1 MLELRE
7 YQDRGLRALAEYLR
21 LSSQHGAKAA
31 FVLATERPYRTAPQL
46 EGIPYVCL
54 RVPTGGGKTLM
65 ACHAIG
71 IVTKNY
77 LETDRVLCLWLVP
90 SNAIRDQTLSALRN
104 RLHPYR
110 QAIDA
115 TFGGDVRVMDL
126 TEALYVTRGDLEG
139 SCSVLVTT
147 LQSLRVEDTEGR
159 KVYESAGALQ
169 HHFDGLSP
177 STQAMLEQEGNGRLV
192 YSLANVLRMH
202 RPVVVMDEAHNARTT
217 LSFDTLARLDPS
229 SIIEFTATPETRHE
243 PQRGLFASN
252 ILHQTSAL
260 ELKEAEM
267 VKLPVKLRTRTDWRE
282 VVADALQNQRY
293 LEQLAEE
300 ELAETG
306 EYIRPIVLFQAQSV
320 TGDDVTVDVLKTA
333 LQADFRVP
341 AKHIAVATGSTRG
354 IEGIDLF
361 CPTCP
366 IRFILTVRA
375 LVEGWD
381 CSFAYTLCSV
391 SGISTPRA
399 VEQVLG
405 RILRLPKAKRKR
417 RDALNCAYAFACSEN
432 FITTAQSLRDAL
444 VEGAGFQRIEAD
456 ELVAPAEIQGG
467 LFGEA
472 AVLPARV
479 VLSLMT
485 PPDLSGLSP
494 GLRSRVQFDESSGSF
509 TLGEEIREEE
519 EIQALRGC
527 LTSEHDR
534 RLLTRALLPRTSRVA
549 IEGEQSTLRVP
560 LLARRVAGQLEIL
573 DESSFLDSPWSL
585 AGSDPRLSEAD
596 FPNVFDAGGAGE
608 IDVTS
613 AGRLAV
619 TNLVMGAHEQI
630 SLLDAESGWTVA
642 GLANWLDRQIAHP
655 DISQSETSLFIHR
668 MLTSLLESR
677 GLGLEHLARHK
688 YRLARAIEAKI
699 DVLRRAHH
707 AQAYQAV
714 LFGSASDSIEV
725 SPELC
730 LTYDESHYA
739 PSWYYEGGYQ
749 FQKHLF
755 PVIGEL
761 KPEGEEFECAVH
773 LDRMPDVKAWVRNLE
788 RRPETSFWLQTP
800 TDRFYPDF
808 VILLKDGRVAVVEYK
823 GAHLWSNDD
832 SREKRAIG
840 ELWADKSGEACLFV
854 MPKGPDWKG
863 ITEALGRV

>member
-1 MLELRE
+1 
-7 YQDRGLRALAEYLR
+7 
-21 LSSQHGAKAA
+21 
-31 FVLATERPYRTAPQL
+31 
-46 EGIPYVCL
+46 
-54 RVPTGGGKTLM
+54 M

-71 IVTKNY
+71 IVTKTY
-77 LETDRVLCLWLVP
+77 LETERVLCLWLVP
-90 SNAIRDQTLSALRN
+90 SNAIRDQTLAALRN

-115 TFGGDVRVMDL
+115 AFGSDVRVMDL
-126 TEALYVTRGDLEG
+126 AEALYVTKGDLEG
-139 SCSVLVTT
+139 SCSVVVTT

-177 STQAMLEQEGNGRLV
+177 STLAILEREGNGRLV

-282 VVADALQNQRY
+282 VVADALQSQRF

-333 LQADFRVP
+333 LQEDFRVP
-341 AKHIAVATGSTRG
+341 ARYIAVATGTTRG
-354 IEGIDLF
+354 IEGIDLLN
-361 CPTCP
+361 PTCP

-405 RILRLPKAKRKR
+405 RILRLPNAKRKH

-432 FITTAQSLRDAL
+432 FIATAQSLRDAL

-456 ELVAPAEIQGG
+456 ELVASAETQQG
-467 LFGEA
+467 LFGGA
-472 AVLPARV
+472 GVFPAGV
-479 VLSLMT
+479 VLILT
-485 PPDLSGLSP
+485 GRPDLSGLSP
-494 GLRSRVQFDESSGSF
+494 SLRSRVQFDESSGSL
-509 TLGEEIREEE
+509 TLSEEIGEDEA
-519 EIQALRGC
+519 QALRDC
-527 LTSEHDR
+527 LASEHDR
-534 RLLTRALLPRTSRVA
+534 RSLTRALLPRTHHAGVEG
-549 IEGEQSTLRVP
+549 IEPKLCVP
-560 LLARRVAGQLEIL
+560 LLARRVAGQLEML

-585 AGSDPRLSEAD
+585 AKSDPELSDAE
-596 FPNVFDAGGAGE
+596 FPNILDAGGMGE
-608 IDVTS
+608 IDITS

-619 TNLVMGAHEQI
+619 TSLVMGAHEQI

-642 GLANWLDRQIAHP
+642 GLAIWLDRQIAHP
-655 DISQSETSLFIHR
+655 DISQSEASLFMHR
-668 MLTSLLESR
+668 TLTSLLESR
-677 GLGLEHLARHK
+677 GLGLEHLARQK

-699 DVLRRAHH
+699 DSLRRAHH
-707 AQAYQAV
+707 VQAYQAV

-725 SPELC
+725 SHELC
-730 LTYDESHYA
+730 LTYDEGHYS
-739 PSWYYEGGYQ
+739 PSWYYEGSYQ

-755 PVIGEL
+755 PIIGEL
-761 KPEGEEFECAVH
+761 RPEGEEFECAVH
-773 LDRMPDVKAWVRNLE
+773 LDLLPNVKAWVRNLE

-808 VILLKDGRVAVVEYK
+808 VILLNDGRVAVVEYK

-840 ELWADKSGEACLFV
+840 ELWADKSGGTCLFV
-854 MPKGPDWKG
+854 MPKGPDWRAV
-863 ITEALGRV
+863 TETMRRV